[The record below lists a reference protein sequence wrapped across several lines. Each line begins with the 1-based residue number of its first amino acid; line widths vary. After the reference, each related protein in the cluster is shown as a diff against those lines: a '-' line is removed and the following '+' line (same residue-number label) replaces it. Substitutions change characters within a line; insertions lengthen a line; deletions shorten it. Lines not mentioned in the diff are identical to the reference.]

1 MAYNLW
7 SFEDSSASENEPSVL
22 VNLEWTEFS
31 PGWTTVCPAWTSAC
45 PGWTEFSPTSDKKF
59 WKLKIFSMPKIQVI
73 FTINECKII
82 FSKFL
87 FFDG

>member
-1 MAYNLW
+1 MVDVAFYALL
-7 SFEDSSASENEPSVL
+7 SVL
-22 VNLEWTEFS
+22 VNLEWTKFS

-73 FTINECKII
+73 FTINEYLII

>member
-1 MAYNLW
+1 MQVL
-7 SFEDSSASENEPSVL
+7 SKPILENQ
-22 VNLEWTEFS
+22 EWTEFS

-73 FTINECKII
+73 FTINEYLII